1 MQLNTAI
8 FDMDG
13 LLIDSEPLWN
23 EAAAEVFK
31 MYGVSLSEEQ
41 YHSTTGLRTKEFV
54 QWWFRKFNL
63 GDAEHTRAEKLIFEK
78 VMMKLETKG
87 KVMPGVQ
94 YIFRFF
100 HERNFKIGMASSS
113 PLHMIDF
120 AIALC
125 GLQDFVQ
132 AKASAE
138 DLPYGKPH
146 PQVYLDCAAA
156 LDADPLACLCFEDSF
171 PGLIAV
177 KAARMKCVVVPHFS
191 QQKSDRWTVAD
202 LKISSLQNFGE
213 LHLNLLQ

>member
-23 EAAAEVFK
+23 EAAAEVFR
-31 MYGVSLSEEQ
+31 MYGVSISEEQ

-54 QWWFRKFNL
+54 QWWFQHFNL
-63 GDAEHTRAEKLIFEK
+63 GDAEHARAEKLIFEK
-78 VMMKLETKG
+78 VIEKIEQKG
-87 KVMPGVQ
+87 RVMPGVP

-100 HERNFKIGMASSS
+100 HERGFKIGIASSS
-113 PLHMIDF
+113 PLGMIDK
-120 AIALC
+120 AIEMC
-125 GLQDFVQ
+125 GLQQFVQ

-138 DLPYGKPH
+138 NLPHGKPH
-146 PQVYLDCAAA
+146 PQVYLDCALA
-156 LDADPLACLCFEDSF
+156 LNADPLECICFEDSF

-191 QQKSDRWTVAD
+191 QQKSEKWVIAD
-202 LKISSLQNFGE
+202 LRISSLQNFGE
-213 LHLNLLQ
+213 LHLNLMQ

>member
-1 MQLNTAI
+1 VRTTAQECDATKLNICYKSPVQNPSASLRLTTNINYKLLAESCGQTKNYKLLMQLNTVI

-54 QWWFRKFNL
+54 QWWFRQFNL
-63 GDAEHTRAEKLIFEK
+63 GDAEHARAEKLIFEK

-100 HERNFKIGMASSS
+100 
-113 PLHMIDF
+113 
-120 AIALC
+120 
-125 GLQDFVQ
+125 
-132 AKASAE
+132 
-138 DLPYGKPH
+138 Y
-146 PQVYLDCAAA
+146 
-156 LDADPLACLCFEDSF
+156 
-171 PGLIAV
+171 
-177 KAARMKCVVVPHFS
+177 
-191 QQKSDRWTVAD
+191 
-202 LKISSLQNFGE
+202 
-213 LHLNLLQ
+213 